1 MLEQLLDLLRNMSVL
16 SAFALCM
23 AVILFVPRLS
33 ARVGLPAAVGL
44 LLAGVAFGP
53 YALHITKEGM
63 PILSLFAEIGKLLI
77 MFFAGLEIDIRRAKQ
92 TGGHSLLFG
101 SLTCLL
107 PLAAGTTVGLAFGYP
122 WVSSLLIGALMAS
135 HTLIGYPIVQRLGLG
150 GNEAIGVTVGATV
163 LTDVTSLMVLAVC
176 LPIHTSGFSAGGFAW
191 QVIELALYVPLV
203 VFGLSAVGRWLF
215 HRNDHTNEYQV
226 GFTLMVIALAGLGAE
241 LINLEAIIGAFLAG
255 LAVNR
260 AIKTSEAKNELAFV
274 GNLLF
279 IPVFFIAI
287 GAHIDVPVFVETLIK
302 HLDLVVAIVGGLVG
316 TKFLA
321 ALVTQRLIGYTRTE
335 GLLMW
340 SLSLPQVAATLAA
353 AVVAYQAKNAA
364 GVRLIDEP
372 VINTVVVLMVATSI
386 LGPMLTERF
395 GRELICR
402 SRAAATASS

>member
-1 MLEQLLDLLRNMSVL
+1 MLEQLLDLFRNMSPL
-16 SAFALCM
+16 SGFALAM

-33 ARVGLPAAVGL
+33 AHVGLPAVVGL
-44 LLAGVAFGP
+44 LLAGVVFGP
-53 YALHITKEGM
+53 HGLHITKEGM
-63 PILSLFAEIGKLLI
+63 PVLTFFAGIGKLLI
-77 MFFAGLEIDIRRAKQ
+77 LFFAGLEIDLTQAKR

-107 PLAAGTTVGLAFGYP
+107 PLAAGTAVGLAFGYP
-122 WVSSLLIGALMAS
+122 WVSSLLIGSLMAS

-150 GNEAIGVTVGATV
+150 GREAIGVTVGATIV
-163 LTDVTSLMVLAVC
+163 TDVTSLMVLAIC
-176 LPIHTSGFSAGGFAW
+176 LPIHTSGFSADGFAW

-203 VFGLSAVGRWLF
+203 VFGLSAVGKWLF
-215 HRNDHTNEYQV
+215 RRKGLTNEYQV

-241 LINLEAIIGAFLAG
+241 VINLEAIIGAFLAG

-260 AIKTSEAKNELAFV
+260 AIKKSEAKNELEFV

-279 IPVFFIAI
+279 IPAFFIFI
-287 GAHIDVPVFVETLIK
+287 GANIDVPIFLKTLLN
-302 HLDLVVAIVGGLVG
+302 HLDLVIAIVGGLVG

-321 ALVTQRLIGYTRTE
+321 ALVTHRLIGYTQTE

-395 GRELICR
+395 GRKLANP
-402 SRAAATASS
+402 SQAAGTASS

>member
-1 MLEQLLDLLRNMSVL
+1 MLEQFFELLTHLSLLSL
-16 SAFALCM
+16 IAISM
-23 AVILFVPRLS
+23 AVVLFVPFLS
-33 ARVGLPAAVGL
+33 ARVGLPAVVGL
-44 LLAGVAFGP
+44 LLAGVVVGP
-53 YALHITKEGM
+53 NGLHITREGM
-63 PILSLFAEIGKLLI
+63 PVLIFFGEVGKLLI
-77 MFFAGLEIDIRRAKQ
+77 MFFAGLEIDLAQAKR

-107 PLAAGTTVGLAFGYP
+107 PLAAGTTVGLIFGYS
-122 WVSSLLIGALMAS
+122 WVSSLLIGSLMAS

-150 GNEAIGVTVGATV
+150 GKEVVAVTVGATV
-163 LTDVTSLMVLAVC
+163 LTDVTSLIVLAICV
-176 LPIHTSGFSAGGFAW
+176 PIHTSGFSPGGVTM
-191 QVIELALYVPLV
+191 QVIELAIYVPVV
-203 VFGLSAVGRWLF
+203 VFGLSAVGKWLF
-215 HRNDHTNEYQV
+215 RRKGYTNEYQV

-260 AIKTSEAKNELAFV
+260 AIKKSEAKDELEFV

-279 IPVFFIAI
+279 IPAFFILI
-287 GAHIDVPVFVETLIK
+287 GAHIDVPVFIRTLIN
-302 HLDLVVAIVGGLVG
+302 HLALVIAIVGGLIG

-321 ALVTQRLIGYTRTE
+321 AFATQRLIGYTRTE

-353 AVVAYQAKNAA
+353 AVVAYQAKNPA

-395 GRELICR
+395 GRKLAHR
-402 SRAAATASS
+402 SQAVGTASS

>member
-1 MLEQLLDLLRNMSVL
+1 MLEQFLESLTHLSLLSLIAI
-16 SAFALCM
+16 AF
-23 AVILFVPRLS
+23 AVILFVPLLS

-44 LLAGVAFGP
+44 LLAGVVFGP
-53 YALHITKEGM
+53 NGLHMTKEGM
-63 PILSLFAEIGKLLI
+63 PVLTFLAEIGKLLI
-77 MFFAGLEIDIRRAKQ
+77 MFFAGLEIDLAQARR

-107 PLAAGTTVGLAFGYP
+107 PLAAGTTVGLTFGYS
-122 WVSSLLIGALMAS
+122 WVSSLLIGSLMAS

-150 GNEAIGVTVGATV
+150 GKEVIAVTVGATV
-163 LTDVTSLMVLAVC
+163 LTDIASLMVLAVC
-176 LPIHTSGFSAGGFAW
+176 LPIHTSGFSAGSFAW
-191 QVIELALYVPLV
+191 QVIELALYAPLV
-203 VFGLSAVGRWLF
+203 VFGLSAVGKWLF
-215 HRNDHTNEYQV
+215 RRKGYTNEYQV

-241 LINLEAIIGAFLAG
+241 VIHLEAIIGAFLAG

-260 AIKTSEAKNELAFV
+260 AIKKSEAKDELEFV

-279 IPVFFIAI
+279 IPAFFIAI
-287 GAHIDVPVFVETLIK
+287 GAHIDVPVFIGTLINN
-302 HLDLVVAIVGGLVG
+302 LSLVVAIVLGLVG

-321 ALVTQRLIGYTRTE
+321 AFVTQRLVGYTQTE

-353 AVVAYQAKNAA
+353 AVVAYNAKNAA

-372 VINTVVVLMVATSI
+372 VINTVVVLMVTTSI

-395 GRELICR
+395 GQALAGR
-402 SRAAATASS
+402 SPAAGKASS